1 MPFFF
6 LLPLWAFCLLAGI
19 ALLFSSRLRFLGTY
33 ILLGSTF
40 GMLLSF
46 LLSLALLF
54 FVAKFLA
61 GTKLAWLAAVAY
73 LAGIP
78 VGGLIGS
85 AGGAFLAYRLN
96 RRLGWSGV
104 SRS

>member
-6 LLPLWAFCLLAGI
+6 LLPLWGFCVLAGI
-19 ALLFSSRLRFLGTY
+19 ALLFFARVRFLGTY
-33 ILLGSTF
+33 VLLGSTF
-40 GMLLSF
+40 GLLISF
-46 LLSLALLF
+46 LLSVALLF
-54 FVAKFLA
+54 FFAKVLA

-78 VGGLIGS
+78 LGGMIGI

-96 RRLGWSGV
+96 RRLGWSAAAE
-104 SRS
+104 